1 MNLELPT
8 GILYWWRHSRLNP
21 VICVELIVNK
31 LVNILCAML
40 LFGPL
45 AMGFAWDDASIKH
58 SNKEYYTPGN
68 DIQVTATPEDNS

>member
-1 MNLELPT
+1 
-8 GILYWWRHSRLNP
+8 
-21 VICVELIVNK
+21 VNK

-68 DIQVTATPEDNS
+68 DTQVTAPSEDIS

>member
-1 MNLELPT
+1 M
-8 GILYWWRHSRLNP
+8 
-21 VICVELIVNK
+21 NK

-58 SNKEYYTPGN
+58 SNKEYYIHGN
-68 DIQVTATPEDNS
+68 DTQVTAPSEDIS

>member
-1 MNLELPT
+1 M
-8 GILYWWRHSRLNP
+8 
-21 VICVELIVNK
+21 ELIVNK

-68 DIQVTATPEDNS
+68 AIQVTATPEDNS